1 MRCRRL
7 VPLDS
12 DIVFTI
18 LSALVPNLK
27 FQVCRANGDLCFVMN
42 VVIWLTIKLQFL
54 AGALL
59 HLELIKRDV

>member
-1 MRCRRL
+1 MRRRRL

-18 LSALVPNLK
+18 LSALVPNLR
-27 FQVCRANGDLCFVMN
+27 FQVCRANGNPYFVMN
-42 VVIWLTIKLQFL
+42 VVIWLTVELQFL

-59 HLELIKRDV
+59 HLELIKWDV